1 MVFPWEAAVVAPPA
15 ELPVGVLDGSAV
27 AAGFAGAGAGED
39 DDAEAA
45 GVAAEATFDGSAVA
59 AGFAVAGAGEDDAEA
74 GGVAAEPA
82 DVPPRLVTYE
92 TRAFKSAA
100 FTVRATMPAAFILA
114 VGAFRSAVS
123 LAGGY

>member
-1 MVFPWEAAVVAPPA
+1 MLFPWAEVAPPA
-15 ELPVGVLDGSAV
+15 ELL
-27 AAGFAGAGAGED
+27 AG
-39 DDAEAA
+39 
-45 GVAAEATFDGSAVA
+45 TFDGSAVS
-59 AGFAVAGAGEDDAEA
+59 AGFAVVDADEDEAEA
-74 GGVAAEPA
+74 GGVVAEPA